1 MNHMSIHRAQIDF
14 SARTAI
20 SASQILLAATLA
32 LVLAA
37 AGLFVN
43 PASAE
48 GWNLSITGFG
58 GKTIVGSGKAL
69 TEPRTTPPFT
79 AISVK
84 GAADVVIRQSSKN
97 AVEVFADDNI
107 VPLVTTEVQGQTL
120 VIGFKDKTSVRT
132 KTKIIVRVEV
142 ATLTAI
148 GISGSGDV
156 SADLLKLD
164 SLDVNISGS
173 GDIRLND
180 LTAANLNVS
189 ISGSGDFTAAG
200 SATKQRYAI
209 AGSGDIRSSKLQGND
224 VTVSIAGS
232 GDASVWATGTLT
244 GSVLGSGDIRYTGN
258 ATLSKSVLGS
268 GSISK
273 L

>member
-1 MNHMSIHRAQIDF
+1 MNHTTLHRAPIEF
-14 SARTAI
+14 SARTAT
-20 SASQILLAATLA
+20 SASQILLAAALA

-37 AGLFVN
+37 TGLFVN
-43 PASAE
+43 PASAQ
-48 GWNLSITGFG
+48 GWNFSITGFG
-58 GKTIVGSGKAL
+58 GKTIVGSGKAV
-69 TEPRTTPPFT
+69 TEPRITPPFN
-79 AISVK
+79 AISIK
-84 GAADVVIRQSSKN
+84 GAADVAIRQSNKN

-107 VPLVTTEVQGQTL
+107 APLITTEVQGQTL
-120 VIGFKDKTSVRT
+120 VIGFKEKTSVRT
-132 KTKIIVRVEV
+132 KTKLVVRVDV

-156 SADLLKLD
+156 TADLLKLE

-173 GDIRLND
+173 GDVRLND

-209 AGSGDIRSSKLQGND
+209 AGSGDIRSSKLQGTD

-258 ATLSKSVLGS
+258 ATLNKSVLGS